1 MHAEVPKKGALASLK
16 TFIAEYAMIV
26 ISILTALG
34 LEHAAQSWHRKH
46 LAHEAAER
54 IQEEVTYNLSELQSS
69 IKKNDAEL
77 KKFAELRTFMK
88 DGLEE
93 SADKVGQAKTEYDKE
108 FRIKMKERVSADL
121 NFSANAPTLRREA
134 WEVAVASQTAS
145 WMEASLLQRYSSI
158 YAVQR
163 DTNSMV
169 AQSMAMINGPTIIGA
184 IPHLELKAK
193 DKGDRDREIYVLVTD
208 IFFQLNV
215 IQANLKALESSIKE
229 SSTKA

>member
-1 MHAEVPKKGALASLK
+1 MHAEVPKKGALASFK
-16 TFIAEYAMIV
+16 TFAAEYAMIV

-34 LEHAAQSWHRKH
+34 LEHAAQNWHRKH

-54 IQEEVTYNLSELQSS
+54 IQAEVAYNLSELQSS

-77 KKFAELRTFMK
+77 KKFAALRTFVK

-93 SADKVGQAKTEYDKE
+93 GADKSGQDKTEFE
-108 FRIKMKERVSADL
+108 QAFRVKMKERLSNEL
-121 NFSANAPTLRREA
+121 NFSADAPTLRREA
-134 WEVAVASQTAS
+134 WDVAVASQTAS
-145 WMEASLLQRYSSI
+145 WMDSGLLQRYSGI

-163 DTNSMV
+163 DTNVMV
-169 AQSMAMINGPTIIGA
+169 AQSIAMINGPTIIGA
-184 IPHLELKAK
+184 IPQMELKAK
-193 DKGDRDREIYVLVTD
+193 DKGDRDREIYVLITD
-208 IFFQLNV
+208 IYFQLNA